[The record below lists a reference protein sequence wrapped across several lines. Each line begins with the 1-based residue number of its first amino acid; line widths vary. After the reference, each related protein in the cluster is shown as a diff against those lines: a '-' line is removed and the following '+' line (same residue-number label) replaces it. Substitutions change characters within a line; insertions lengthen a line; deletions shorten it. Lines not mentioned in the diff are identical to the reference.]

1 MPVLESDQE
10 MPSNS
15 TLSTPALLSAEAV
28 RHGTITSSGNDSTL
42 AGATD
47 NNRILENSHSDNA
60 QSPSADPNIT
70 VNNVLE
76 PDIDAVSEYNKTD
89 GETSDGSE
97 VEQNDNRIN
106 QSNKPLRPKQDQHQ
120 STSTKSSKK
129 RKAASSNAKK
139 AAQSGLTTHAK
150 KKQKVNKPVVK
161 RQRKA
166 GNSRP
171 KTAKERFLAASAK
184 DTRPLPWGEPEVW
197 AEV

>member
-1 MPVLESDQE
+1 
-10 MPSNS
+10 MPSDS
-15 TLSTPALLSAEAV
+15 TLSTPALLSAETV
-28 RHGTITSSGNDSTL
+28 RHGTVISSGNDSTL

-47 NNRILENSHSDNA
+47 NNKILEDSHSDNA
-60 QSPSADPNIT
+60 QSPSADPNTT
-70 VNNVLE
+70 VNDVLE

-89 GETSDGSE
+89 SENSDGSE
-97 VEQNDNRIN
+97 VKQIDDRKN
-106 QSNKPLRPKQDQHQ
+106 QPNKPLRPKQDQHQ

-129 RKAASSNAKK
+129 RKADTSNAKK
-139 AAQSGLTTHAK
+139 ATQSALTTPAK
-150 KKQKVNKPVVK
+150 KKQKVNKPIVK

-166 GNSRP
+166 GHSRP